1 MVSVCWDGRRV
12 LAAVLVSTLTL
23 LWTVWRLELGTPA
36 WVRSVVTITTTNN
49 NNSVAKVGEATN
61 TSDSF
66 NIILEY
72 LRSQDNEQGSRR
84 NKVLLLSYSRQ
95 DCIID
100 RFYNSFFGFF
110 FISLSI

>member
-36 WVRSVVTITTTNN
+36 WVPSVVTTTTTNNNN

-100 RFYNSFFGFF
+100 RFYNS
-110 FISLSI
+110 LSQYIP

>member
-1 MVSVCWDGRRV
+1 MVSVCWLDGRRV

-36 WVRSVVTITTTNN
+36 WVPSVVTTTTNTTTTN

-100 RFYNSFFGFF
+100 RFYNS
-110 FISLSI
+110 LSQYIP

>member
-36 WVRSVVTITTTNN
+36 WVPSVVTTTNN
-49 NNSVAKVGEATN
+49 NNNSNSVAKGGEVTN

-100 RFYNSFFGFF
+100 RFYN
-110 FISLSI
+110 

>member
-12 LAAVLVSTLTL
+12 LAVVLVSTLTL

-36 WVRSVVTITTTNN
+36 WVPSVVTTTTN

>member
-36 WVRSVVTITTTNN
+36 WVPSVVTTTTNTTTTNN
-49 NNSVAKVGEATN
+49 NNNNNSVARGGEATN

-100 RFYNSFFGFF
+100 RFYN
-110 FISLSI
+110 